1 MPRYHVDRLYFR
13 RPGVRRR
20 MLSNVTLAEAQT
32 WCADLNSSSTTAWT
46 TSAIRRTKRYGPW
59 FDSYVEAK

>member
-1 MPRYHVDRLYFR
+1 
-13 RPGVRRR
+13 

-32 WCADLNSSSTTAWT
+32 WCADLNSSSTTAWM

-59 FDSYVEAK
+59 FDSYSEAK